1 MPEGQD
7 SSTASPANY
16 WKLGMFVLIGVAL
29 VAIALAIVGARS
41 LHHDTIQ
48 FVTYFDESVQGLG
61 LGAPTTFRGVPLG
74 TVSGIHVAPDRR
86 RVEVVM
92 QLERSELLR
101 AGYADTDTEPE
112 QPPPPGLRAQLGSQ
126 GITGVRFILIDYFDP
141 EHNPPPALP
150 FAPDH
155 HYIPAAESTLR
166 TVEQAVVLA
175 LERLPEVGAKV
186 GAVVGRLDRLLGDFE
201 GQQMPLRIGASLR
214 ELDRTMRAVQ
224 GLLVHADVARV
235 SDKAQATLDGMKKTL
250 LDLDRVFERLAG
262 ENGLLSRAERTTQ
275 LFGDVAQGGTSL
287 EAEMRTLIERV
298 SQATESFRRLADALE
313 RDPDMLI
320 KGRREGRAYK

>member
-16 WKLGMFVLIGVAL
+16 WKLGMFVLTGVAL
-29 VAIALAIVGARS
+29 IAIALAIVGARS
-41 LHHDTIQ
+41 LHHDTIE

-74 TVSGIHVAPDRR
+74 TVSGIHVAPDHRH
-86 RVEVVM
+86 VEVVM

-101 AGYADTDTEPE
+101 AGYPETELE
-112 QPPPPGLRAQLGSQ
+112 QPPPPDLRAQLGSQ
-126 GITGVRFILIDYFDP
+126 GITGVRFILIDYFDSQ
-141 EHNPPPALP
+141 HNPPPELP
-150 FAPDH
+150 FAPGH
-155 HYIPAAESTLR
+155 HYIPAAESTLK
-166 TVEQAVVLA
+166 TVEEAVVLA

-186 GAVVGRLDRLLGDFE
+186 GIVLERVDRLLGDFE
-201 GQQMPLRIGASLR
+201 GQEMPARIGASLR

-224 GLLVHADVARV
+224 GTLVHADVGRL
-235 SDKAQATLDGMKKTL
+235 SGKAQATLDGMKKTL
-250 LDLDRVFERLAG
+250 LDLDGVFERLAG
-262 ENGLLSRAERTTQ
+262 EKGLLARAERTTQ

-287 EAEMRTLIERV
+287 EAEMGTLIERV
-298 SQATESFRRLADALE
+298 SDATESFRRLADALE